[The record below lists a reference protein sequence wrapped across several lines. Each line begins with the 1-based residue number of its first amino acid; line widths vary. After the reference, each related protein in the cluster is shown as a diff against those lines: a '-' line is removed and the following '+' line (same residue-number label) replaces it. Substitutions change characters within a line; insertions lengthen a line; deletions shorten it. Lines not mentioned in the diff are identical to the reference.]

1 MRIKITFLA
10 LILSVV
16 TYAHPLHFSVTNI
29 DFNNHQV
36 NLSIKVFAKDMIQHL
51 ALDNTKAFET
61 KFYENSHKKGI
72 VNSYVSDNFS
82 IEINKKRYVIHLK
95 DIKVEGEDMYLNYAF
110 EFNDKAN
117 KISIRNS
124 ILGDCFHDQNNLVI
138 INYNG
143 KQQGIELNEKSWEKD
158 VNP

>member
-16 TYAHPLHFSVTNI
+16 GYAHPLHFSVTNI
-29 DFNNHQV
+29 DFKENQV
-36 NLSIKVFAKDMIQHL
+36 TLSIKVFAKDMIQHL
-51 ALDNTKAFET
+51 TLDKVKAFET
-61 KFYENSHKKGI
+61 DFYKDPHRKEI
-72 VNSYVSDNFS
+72 VNGYVSDNFS

-95 DIKVEGEDMYLNYAF
+95 NIKIEGENMHLNYSF
-110 EFNDKAN
+110 KFSDKA
-117 KISIRNS
+117 KEMSISNT

-143 KQQGIELNEKSWEKD
+143 KEQGIELNERAWKK
-158 VNP
+158 NINL